1 MNTAHFLVTLPVLL
15 LWGMVLVP
23 NRVANSKFNLFRS
36 VVTTI
41 AAIQFVISAV
51 MLTAKVVGFAPVE
64 HCGLVEFSGN
74 DAVALTLYF
83 DHLALM
89 MLTLVSFV
97 GWVICQYSVRY
108 LDGEATQGRYF
119 RWTAFAIGSVS
130 LMVVSGNLL
139 MFMTAWVM
147 TSFALHK
154 LLLHYS
160 HRPAA
165 RRAAWTKFAISR
177 IGDVA
182 LVGATVLLYVQFKTL
197 DFVQLF
203 DAAATQSQLGG
214 EPAAGVSV
222 AAFLLVI
229 GAVTK
234 SAQLPFH
241 TWLPLTM
248 ETPTPVSALMHAGI
262 VNAGGYLI
270 IRMSPIVVLQPWS
283 MTLLAIVGG
292 GTACFGAAVMT
303 TQTSVKKKLAYS
315 TIAQMGFMLLQ
326 CGLGAFSAAMLHI
339 LAHSL
344 YKAHAF
350 LSSGS
355 VMQLRSATNGAAK
368 LNMPLTWIKLLA
380 VGLAVAA
387 MVGTSFLMFGVDL
400 RSKPGGIIVA
410 GVLCLALTQWLGQV
424 LRSGRTRLLVPA
436 AVGVAALC
444 LVYVASFVAVDKMIA
459 GSLPTP
465 TVPAFSRL
473 LNGWLLL
480 GFVALLALQIAVSSS
495 RRPAWLNA
503 CYVHVANGF
512 YVENHLRRQLRKT
525 SQTLGKVN
533 QNLNPHA
540 TTTP

>member
-1 MNTAHFLVTLPVLL
+1 MNTVQLLVTLPILL
-15 LWGMVLVP
+15 LLGMALVP
-23 NRVANSKFNLFRS
+23 NQVANLKFKLFRRL
-36 VVTTI
+36 VTII
-41 AAIQFVISAV
+41 AAIQFAISAV
-51 MLTAKVVGFAPVE
+51 IMTAKIAGLAPVV
-64 HCGLVEFSGN
+64 HWTLVDFSGN
-74 DAVALTLYF
+74 EAVALTLHF
-83 DHLALM
+83 DNLALM

-139 MFMTAWVM
+139 MFMVAWVM
-147 TSFALHK
+147 TSSALHK

-182 LVGATVLLYVQFKTL
+182 LFGATVLLYAQFKTL

-203 DAAATQSQLGG
+203 NAAEAQSQLGG
-214 EPAAGVSV
+214 EPATGVSV

-283 MTLLAIVGG
+283 MTLLAVVGG
-292 GTACFGAAVMT
+292 GTACFAAAVMT

-355 VMQLRSATNGAAK
+355 VMQLRNATNGAAK
-368 LNMPLTWIKLLA
+368 LSPPLAWPKLLV

-387 MVGTSFLMFGVDL
+387 MVGASFLVFGIDL
-400 RSKPGGIIVA
+400 LAKPGGVIVA
-410 GVLCLALTQWLGQV
+410 GVLCLALTQWMGQV
-424 LRSGRTRLLVPA
+424 LRTGQTRLQIPA
-436 AVGVAALC
+436 AVGATALC
-444 LVYVASFVAVDKMIA
+444 LVYVASFAAIDKLIA
-459 GSLPTP
+459 GSLPAQTA
-465 TVPAFSRL
+465 PALSGL
-473 LNGWLLL
+473 LNGFLLL
-480 GFVALLALQIAVSSS
+480 GFTALLALQIAVSSS
-495 RRPAWLNA
+495 RRPAWLDA
-503 CYVHVANGF
+503 CYVQVANGF
-512 YVENHLRRQLRKT
+512 YIENHLRRWLRKT
-525 SQTLGKVN
+525 QQKFGRVN
-533 QNLNPHA
+533 KNLNSHA

>member
-1 MNTAHFLVTLPVLL
+1 MNATPILL
-15 LWGMVLVP
+15 IIPALMLLGMILVP
-23 NRVANSKFNLFRS
+23 NRYSNSKRTVFRRL
-36 VVTTI
+36 VTML
-41 AAIQFVISAV
+41 AAFQFAISAV
-51 MLTAKVVGFAPVE
+51 VVVAKVVG
-64 HCGLVEFSGN
+64 LVPDLHWTLLDFSGN
-74 DAVALTLYF
+74 GSVALTLYF
-83 DHLALM
+83 DNLALM

-139 MFMTAWVM
+139 MFMVAWVM
-147 TSFALHK
+147 TSSALHK

-165 RRAAWTKFAISR
+165 QRAAWTKFAISR
-177 IGDVA
+177 IGDAALIVA
-182 LVGATVLLYVQFKTL
+182 IALLYAQFKTL

-203 DAAATQSQLGG
+203 DAAATQSQLGI
-214 EPAAGVSV
+214 EPTARVSL
-222 AAFLLVI
+222 ATFLLVI

-270 IRMSPIVVLQPWS
+270 IRMSPIVTLQPWA
-283 MTLLAIVGG
+283 MTLLVIVGG
-292 GTACFGAAVMT
+292 CTACFAAAVMT

-355 VMQLRSATNGAAK
+355 VMQQRAGTSGAAK
-368 LNMPLTWIKLLA
+368 SNVALSWPKLMFAGFAVATLVGVAFRVFGIELLA
-380 VGLAVAA
+380 
-387 MVGTSFLMFGVDL
+387 
-400 RSKPGGIIVA
+400 KPGGIVVG
-410 GVLCLALTQWLGQV
+410 GVLCLALTQWVGQV
-424 LRSGRTRLLVPA
+424 LRSGRPRLLVRA
-436 AVGVAALC
+436 AVGATVLC
-444 LVYVASFVAVDKMIA
+444 FIYVASFAAVDKLIA
-459 GSLPTP
+459 GDVPTHAA
-465 TVPAFSRL
+465 PALGGL
-473 LNGWLLL
+473 LNGLLLL
-480 GFVALLALQIAVSSS
+480 GFIILMWLQITVASA
-495 RRPAWLNA
+495 RRPAWLDA
-503 CYVHVANGF
+503 SYVHVSNGF
-512 YVENHLRRQLRKT
+512 YIENNLRRA
-525 SQTLGKVN
+525 LGKITKPFSSVN
-533 QNLNPHA
+533 QDLNSRSSA
-540 TTTP
+540 TP